1 MTADLEP
8 GDERLAVRAKQ
19 VLDRS
24 VVELDATTTLR
35 LQRAR
40 LAALEAKPAHRWWM
54 VWASGLAMAAV
65 GALTISLWT
74 KQPIREK
81 QEPQFFEDLDLVLS
95 VENVELAE
103 DLEFYHWLAED
114 DATG

>member
-8 GDERLAVRAKQ
+8 GDERLAIRAKQ

-24 VVELDATTTLR
+24 AVDLDATTTMR

-54 VWASGLAMAAV
+54 IWASGLTMAAL
-65 GALTISLWT
+65 GALAITLWT
-74 KQPIREK
+74 KQPI
-81 QEPQFFEDLDLVLS
+81 QENQQPQFFEDLDLVLS

-103 DLEFYHWLAED
+103 DLEFYHWLAD
-114 DATG
+114 VDATG